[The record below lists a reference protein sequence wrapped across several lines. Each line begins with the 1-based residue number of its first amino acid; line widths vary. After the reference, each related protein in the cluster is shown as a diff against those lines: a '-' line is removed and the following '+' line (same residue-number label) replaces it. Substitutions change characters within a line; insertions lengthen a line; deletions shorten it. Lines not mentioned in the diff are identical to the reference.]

1 MTSLIFGT
9 IYMGHK
15 GIVQH
20 RREKQRKKNY
30 ERWEGLRDE
39 YDEQRK
45 ISRESRSLD
54 IQRTGTGD
62 GYSGYSPDHDDRPI
76 LTLRDQ
82 QEAGDAR
89 TGWRP
94 QEAFDGPRAPA
105 TPDNRRLS
113 VEVTSGSNLRPLTG
127 HKTGATWD
135 EGLPQPLRM
144 TRRNWD
150 DHQHAGSTDV
160 SRSSSLRHAAN
171 SSANSLYDRS
181 SSNTPSMN
189 KPSPPPLPAMA
200 AAPTSAS
207 SLHPHAARNFST
219 PASIPHYQSTDPIE
233 HDIPGGPIAELI
245 SPHRPAPS
253 PYVNH
258 QQPQTYAGYQSNPF
272 MNQAPTQPPAPAPA
286 PAPIKVQP
294 TSAEFW
300 DRP

>member
-1 MTSLIFGT
+1 
-9 IYMGHK
+9 MGHK
-15 GIVQH
+15 GFVHH
-20 RREKQRKKNY
+20 RR
-30 ERWEGLRDE
+30 EGLRDE

-54 IQRTGTGD
+54 IQRTGD
-62 GYSGYSPDHDDRPI
+62 GYDHGDDRPI

-94 QEAFDGPRAPA
+94 QEAFDGPKLPA
-105 TPDNRRLS
+105 PDNRRLS

-135 EGLPQPLRM
+135 EGLPQPLKV

-150 DHQHAGSTDV
+150 DHQSPVSADV
-160 SRSSSLRHAAN
+160 SRSSSLRHATN
-171 SSANSLYDRS
+171 SANTPNDRS
-181 SSNTPSMN
+181 SSNTPSIN
-189 KPSPPPLPAMA
+189 RASPPPAM

-207 SLHPHAARNFST
+207 HPHASRNFST
-219 PASIPHYQSTDPIE
+219 PASIPHYENSDPVE
-233 HDIPGGPIAELI
+233 FDIPGGPMAELI
-245 SPHRPAPS
+245 SPHRPT
-253 PYVNH
+253 PYMNH
-258 QQPQTYAGYQSNPF
+258 QPPQTYAGYQSNPF
-272 MNQAPTQPPAPAPA
+272 MNQAPTQAPAPA

>member
-15 GIVQH
+15 GFVHH

-54 IQRTGTGD
+54 IQRTGD
-62 GYSGYSPDHDDRPI
+62 GYDHGDDRPI

-94 QEAFDGPRAPA
+94 QEAFDGPKLPA
-105 TPDNRRLS
+105 PDNRRLS

-135 EGLPQPLRM
+135 EGLPQPLKV

-150 DHQHAGSTDV
+150 DHQSPVSADV
-160 SRSSSLRHAAN
+160 SRSSSLRHATN
-171 SSANSLYDRS
+171 SANTPNDRS
-181 SSNTPSMN
+181 SSNTPSIN
-189 KPSPPPLPAMA
+189 RASPPPAM

-207 SLHPHAARNFST
+207 HPHASRNFST
-219 PASIPHYQSTDPIE
+219 PASIPHYENSDPVE
-233 HDIPGGPIAELI
+233 FDIPGGPMAELI
-245 SPHRPAPS
+245 SPHRPT
-253 PYVNH
+253 PYMNH
-258 QQPQTYAGYQSNPF
+258 QPPQTYAGYQSNPF
-272 MNQAPTQPPAPAPA
+272 MNQAPTQAPAPA